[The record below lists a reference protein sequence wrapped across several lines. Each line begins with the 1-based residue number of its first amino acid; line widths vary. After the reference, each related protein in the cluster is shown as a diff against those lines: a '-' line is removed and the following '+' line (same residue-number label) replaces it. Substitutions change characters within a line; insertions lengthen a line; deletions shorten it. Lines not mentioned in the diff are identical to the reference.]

1 MKPEDID
8 KLFKE
13 RLGPSSPTPPAD
25 LWNRLQDR
33 IETEMPNAQK
43 EEAKPRGF
51 MWLSYSIAA
60 AIALVLSV
68 GVVFYNV
75 QNGTVPVDRY
85 GLADR
90 NGLKAEQPLV
100 ITAPA
105 TADKQLAQVAEE
117 PSTTPSADEELIEPA
132 KPAETAATAP
142 TQPKTV
148 KKQLIAKAEHS
159 VEAKKT
165 RSEVSAK
172 SVVATQQLAAQVETP
187 VIPDAPQKGDYFNT
201 GETTPVTF
209 AANTVDMNAQPVE
222 IIIKRA
228 VHVQEV
234 EADEELSGFEK
245 KQKLAKNIFKQV
257 RNLSNGEKV
266 ELSELGINADRIAL
280 ETQIGKQKISKVI
293 NL

>member
-33 IETEMPNAQK
+33 IETEMPGAQK
-43 EEAKPRGF
+43 EDAKPRGF

-75 QNGTVPVDRY
+75 QNGTVPVDRD

-90 NGLKAEQPLV
+90 NGLKPEQPLI

-105 TADKQLAQVAEE
+105 PADDQLEQVIEE
-117 PSTTPSADEELIEPA
+117 HAATPSAGEELVEPVS
-132 KPAETAATAP
+132 PAETVAPAP

-148 KKQLIAKAEHS
+148 KKQVIAKAEPS
-159 VEAKKT
+159 AETKKT
-165 RSEVSAK
+165 RPEISTK
-172 SVVATQQLAAQVETP
+172 SVATTQQLAAQVEKP
-187 VIPDAPQKGDYFNT
+187 AIPDAPQKGDYYNT
-201 GETTPVTF
+201 GETTPVAF

-228 VHVQEV
+228 VHVQGVEV
-234 EADEELSGFEK
+234 DEELSGFEK

>member
-33 IETEMPNAQK
+33 IETEMPATDK

-51 MWLSYSIAA
+51 MYLSYSIAA
-60 AIALVLSV
+60 AIALILTV
-68 GVVFYNV
+68 GVVFFNV
-75 QNGTVPVDRY
+75 QRGQLPLDGMAKNDVLIPEQPLIIDKPATTETATNQGIAQATESDKAAAAIETTPETTKPVDK
-85 GLADR
+85 APTSSVASPKATIAKATTSPAVKHVS
-90 NGLKAEQPLV
+90 NSTVSSSPAAQMVTKAEQPAL
-100 ITAPA
+100 P
-105 TADKQLAQVAEE
+105 
-117 PSTTPSADEELIEPA
+117 TT
-132 KPAETAATAP
+132 
-142 TQPKTV
+142 
-148 KKQLIAKAEHS
+148 
-159 VEAKKT
+159 
-165 RSEVSAK
+165 
-172 SVVATQQLAAQVETP
+172 
-187 VIPDAPQKGDYFNT
+187 PQKGDYYNT
-201 GETTPVTF
+201 GETMPIAL
-209 AANTVDMNAQPVE
+209 AANTADLNAQPVE

-228 VHVQEV
+228 VYE
-234 EADEELSGFEK
+234 EPLAEEEPELSGFEK

-293 NL
+293 HL

>member
-13 RLGPSSPTPPAD
+13 GLGGSSPTPPAD

-33 IETEMPNAQK
+33 IETEMPAADNN
-43 EEAKPRGF
+43 EAKPRGF

-60 AIALVLSV
+60 AITLLLSV
-68 GVVFYNV
+68 GIVFYSV
-75 QNGTVPVDRY
+75 QNGTMPVERD
-85 GLADR
+85 GLASH
-90 NGLKAEQPLV
+90 NGLKPERPLV
-100 ITAPA
+100 ILEPA
-105 TADKQLAQVAEE
+105 TTEGQIAQATESAV
-117 PSTTPSADEELIEPA
+117 TPSADDKANESTI
-132 KPAETAATAP
+132 PAETVVRAP
-142 TQPKTV
+142 
-148 KKQLIAKAEHS
+148 KQSEMVARHTIAKAKPKS
-159 VEAKKT
+159 A
-165 RSEVSAK
+165 AK
-172 SVVATQQLAAQVETP
+172 SVGLKNSAKNVVATPQLLARNERPA
-187 VIPDAPQKGDYFNT
+187 IPDAPQQVELGNT
-201 GETTPVTF
+201 GETTPVVF
-209 AANTVDMNAQPVE
+209 ASNTVDMNAQPVE

-228 VHVQEV
+228 VAVQEV
-234 EADEELSGFEK
+234 EENEELNGFEK

>member
-13 RLGPSSPTPPAD
+13 RLGGSSPTPPAD

-33 IETEMPNAQK
+33 IETEMPAANK
-43 EEAKPRGF
+43 SEAKPRGF

-60 AIALVLSV
+60 AITLLLSV
-68 GVVFYNV
+68 GVVFYSV
-75 QNGTVPVDRY
+75 QNGTVPVERD
-85 GLADR
+85 GLASH
-90 NGLKAEQPLV
+90 NGLKPEQPLV
-100 ITAPA
+100 IPEPA
-105 TADKQLAQVAEE
+105 TTEGQIAQATE
-117 PSTTPSADEELIEPA
+117 SAATPSADDKA
-132 KPAETAATAP
+132 KEFAIPAETVVSAP
-142 TQPKTV
+142 
-148 KKQLIAKAEHS
+148 KQSEVVARHTIAKAKS
-159 VEAKKT
+159 KSA
-165 RSEVSAK
+165 AK
-172 SVVATQQLAAQVETP
+172 SVGLKNSAKNVVATSQLLARNERPA
-187 VIPDAPQKGDYFNT
+187 IPDAPQQVELGNT
-201 GETTPVTF
+201 GETTPVVF
-209 AANTVDMNAQPVE
+209 ASNTVDMNAQPVE

-228 VHVQEV
+228 VAVQEV
-234 EADEELSGFEK
+234 EENEELNGFEK

>member
-8 KLFKE
+8 KLFKD

-117 PSTTPSADEELIEPA
+117 PSTTPSADEELVEPV
-132 KPAETAATAP
+132 KPAETATAP

-148 KKQLIAKAEHS
+148 KKQLIAKAVPS
-159 VEAKKT
+159 TAAKIGK
-165 RSEVSAK
+165 SDISAK
-172 SVVATQQLAAQVETP
+172 SVVAPQQLAIQVEKP